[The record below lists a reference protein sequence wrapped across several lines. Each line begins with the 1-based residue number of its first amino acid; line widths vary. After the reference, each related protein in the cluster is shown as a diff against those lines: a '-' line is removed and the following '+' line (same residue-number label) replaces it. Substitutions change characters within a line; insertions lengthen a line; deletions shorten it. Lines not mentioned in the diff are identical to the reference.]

1 MNWYYALNGQQN
13 GPVPEQELT
22 RLVATGNINA
32 GTLIWR
38 DGMADWQ
45 QLGTAFPAALG
56 AAAADVPQIGGFA
69 LPEAQKDVVVQQL
82 REGVTLGVPGSVE
95 YAGFWIRLVAKFI
108 DGLIMLVAIFT
119 CMIILGVVLTS
130 SGIKWMPEP
139 GQREAPTGMLIMV
152 FAYYGL
158 AFGFHL
164 FYNIFLVARYGA
176 TWGKMALGLK
186 VVKDDGSKV
195 SGGCATGR
203 AFAEMISSMT
213 MLIGYIIAGFDEEK
227 RALHDHI
234 CSTRVI
240 KTR

>member
-95 YAGFWIRLVAKFI
+95 YAGFWIRLVARFL
-108 DGLIMLVAIFT
+108 DHLIMSAVSFVLMIPFSDSLAKFQPQQGHPPTTQEIAEILAPLGIFT
-119 CMIILGVVLTS
+119 LIFFAVDIFYRVFMVV
-130 SGIKWMPEP
+130 K
-139 GQREAPTGMLIMV
+139 
-152 FAYYGL
+152 
-158 AFGFHL
+158 
-164 FYNIFLVARYGA
+164 YGA
-176 TWGKMALGLK
+176 TWGKMAVGIK
-186 VVKDDGSKV
+186 IVSEDGGKV
-195 SGGCATGR
+195 STGR
-203 AFAEMISSMT
+203 AIGRYFAYWLSQLTIY
-213 MLIGYIIAGFDEEK
+213 IGCVIAAFDSEK
-227 RALHDHI
+227 RALHDHV

-240 KTR
+240 KTH